1 MTKIQ
6 VQGIHHLTF
15 VGSNR
20 EAIIDFYQGV
30 LGMPLVFEQPNLD
43 VPEENHLY
51 FDAGDGRLITFFV
64 RPTRVNDPTPNPQN
78 IGNLHHVAFNV
89 SRATYTQV
97 AARLKERGIENTG
110 PIDRG
115 FMDSIY
121 FRDPNGQLLEM
132 ACFKFAPPEGYTVA
146 DVLSTAHRLRVESGD
161 YNISDNHLAETATAT
176 LGREIDYTLG
186 ENSGEV
192 LSQIDTALKRIEE
205 GTYGT
210 CESCGREIAAERL
223 DAYPWAPLCIHR
235 KRAAER
241 R

>member
-6 VQGIHHLTF
+6 TQGVHHITF

-20 EAIIDFYQGV
+20 QAIIDFYQGV

-64 RPTRVNDPTPNPQN
+64 RPTRSNDPTPNPQG
-78 IGNLHHVAFNV
+78 IGNLHHLAFTV
-89 SRATYTQV
+89 SHATYTQV
-97 AARLKERGIENTG
+97 AARLNALGIDNTG

-132 ACFKFAPPEGYTVA
+132 ACFKFVPPQGHTIA
-146 DVLSTAHRLRVESGD
+146 DVLGMAHRLRLESGD
-161 YNISDNHLAETATAT
+161 YNITDKHIADAIAEMSEQKVPVA
-176 LGREIDYTLG
+176 
-186 ENSGEV
+186 
-192 LSQIDTALKRIEE
+192 
-205 GTYGT
+205 
-210 CESCGREIAAERL
+210 
-223 DAYPWAPLCIHR
+223 
-235 KRAAER
+235 
-241 R
+241 

>member
-6 VQGIHHLTF
+6 TQGVHHITF

-30 LGMPLVFEQPNLD
+30 LGMALVFEQPNLD
-43 VPEENHLY
+43 VPDELHLY
-51 FDAGDGRLITFFV
+51 FDPGDGRLITFFV

-78 IGNLHHVAFNV
+78 IGNLHHIAFTV

-97 AARLKERGIENTG
+97 AARLKELGIENTG

-132 ACFKFAPPEGYTVA
+132 ACFKFVPPEGHTYA
-146 DVLSTAHRLRVESGD
+146 DVLSVAHRLRIERGD
-161 YNISDNHLAETATAT
+161 YAIADSHLADA
-176 LGREIDYTLG
+176 
-186 ENSGEV
+186 
-192 LSQIDTALKRIEE
+192 
-205 GTYGT
+205 
-210 CESCGREIAAERL
+210 IAEL
-223 DAYPWAPLCIHR
+223 TEQKIKIH
-235 KRAAER
+235 A
-241 R
+241 